1 MRVEATIADEHA
13 WVAEVLAAPVE
24 RPQWRVWRYPAAE
37 IVLGCSQRALHGE
50 VGRRAA
56 PGVDVSVRPSGGGAV
71 LAGPWMI
78 GVSVVLAPDDPLLG
92 EGLVASYRWLGELHV
107 RLMREAGIE
116 ASAVEPQRLREQ
128 AVASGAAP
136 LRWAC
141 FGALSPWEV
150 VDAAGRKLTG
160 LAQQRR
166 RMGVAF
172 SAGTLVSRPDWRLL
186 CEALGAPDDAPRLDR
201 LTAACDEAPGADR
214 LGPDEWAQA
223 IDEALARLLG

>member
-1 MRVEATIADEHA
+1 MRAEATIADEHA
-13 WVAEVLAAPVE
+13 WVAEALAAPVE
-24 RPQWRVWRYPAAE
+24 RAQWRVWRYPAAE
-37 IVLGCSQRALHGE
+37 IVLGCSQRALHAE

-56 PGVDVSVRPSGGGAV
+56 PGIDVSVRPSGGGAV

-92 EGLVASYRWLGELHV
+92 ESLVASYRWLGELHV
-107 RLMREAGIE
+107 RLMRETGIE
-116 ASAVEPQRLREQ
+116 ARAVEPQRLRE
-128 AVASGAAP
+128 AGLAPGAAT

-166 RMGVAF
+166 RTGVAL

-186 CEALGAPDDAPRLDR
+186 CDALGAPDDAAQLDR

-214 LGPDEWAQA
+214 LGPDDWAQA
-223 IDEALARLLG
+223 IDAALGRLLG